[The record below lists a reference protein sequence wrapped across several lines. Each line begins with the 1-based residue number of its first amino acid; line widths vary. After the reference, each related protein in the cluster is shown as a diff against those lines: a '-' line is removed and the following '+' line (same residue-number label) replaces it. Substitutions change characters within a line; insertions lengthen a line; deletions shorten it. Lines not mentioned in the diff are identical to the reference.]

1 MNQNISPIIQEDKSS
16 FERTLRIA
24 SIVGVLSLFFLTVV
38 YWSQLP
44 DSIPS
49 HYNAAGEPDSWSGKG
64 SLLILPIVGLVIY
77 IGLSILTRFPHLYN
91 FPWKITEENKERQFH
106 LAQMLVLSLKTEIIW
121 LFGYIQWQTIQKAL
135 GKVDGLGTSFSFIF
149 LGVIF
154 GTIGIY
160 FMKAFKAR

>member
-1 MNQNISPIIQEDKSS
+1 MNQNISPRVQEDKSS

-24 SIVGVLSLFFLTVV
+24 SMVGVVFLFFLVVV
-38 YWSQLP
+38 YWTQLP

-49 HYNAAGEPDSWSGKG
+49 HYNAAGKPDSWSGKG
-64 SLLILPIVGLVIY
+64 SLLILPTVGLVIY

-106 LAQMLVLSLKTEIIW
+106 LAQMLVLSLKTESIW
-121 LFGYIQWQTIQKAL
+121 LFGYIQWRTVQTAL
-135 GKVDGLGTSFSFIF
+135 GKANGLGASFSSIL

-160 FMKAFKAR
+160 IMKALKAR

>member
-1 MNQNISPIIQEDKSS
+1 MNQNISRRIQEDKST

-24 SIVGVLSLFFLTVV
+24 SLVGVVFLFFLVVV
-38 YWSQLP
+38 YWSHLP
-44 DSIPS
+44 DSIPI
-49 HYNAAGEPDSWSGKG
+49 HYNAAGKPDSWSGKW
-64 SLLILPIVGLVIY
+64 SLLILPIVCLVIY

-106 LAQMLVLSLKTEIIW
+106 LAQMLVLSIKTEGIW
-121 LFGYIQWQTIQKAL
+121 LFGYIQWQTVQIAL
-135 GKVDGLGTSFSFIF
+135 GKSDGLGTSFSFIF

-160 FMKAFKAR
+160 IMKALTAR